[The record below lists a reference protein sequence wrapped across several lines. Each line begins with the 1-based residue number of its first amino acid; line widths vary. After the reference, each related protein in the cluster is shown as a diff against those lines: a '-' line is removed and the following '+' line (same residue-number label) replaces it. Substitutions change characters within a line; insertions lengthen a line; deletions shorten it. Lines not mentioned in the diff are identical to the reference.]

1 VFQVRDLAGSG
12 ESPKP
17 QLCAHPVSRSQPALP
32 YQTSWHGFT
41 IQPLCV
47 CVCVCVCVFLCVC
60 YDCPSVYLSVCIS
73 PCLPL
78 CVCLSP
84 HPTLSPFL
92 LLHVSFSVTLSVCQ
106 CVSLCVPLCL
116 SISPSP
122 HPLSILIQRP
132 LPFFFLLTLICIK
145 L

>member
-1 VFQVRDLAGSG
+1 VCPPSLQVSTCSTLPNFLAWFY
-12 ESPKP
+12 
-17 QLCAHPVSRSQPALP
+17 HP
-32 YQTSWHGFT
+32 TSV
-41 IQPLCV
+41 CV